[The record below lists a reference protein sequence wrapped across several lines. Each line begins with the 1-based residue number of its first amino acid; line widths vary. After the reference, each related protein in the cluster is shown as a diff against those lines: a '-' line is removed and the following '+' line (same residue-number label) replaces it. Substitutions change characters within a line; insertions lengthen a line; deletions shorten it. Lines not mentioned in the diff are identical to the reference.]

1 MLNDKV
7 SATNIFNKV
16 VYNNIVF
23 FAFFRRLKMKKESE
37 RLNVGDRLQIEAMVS
52 DKNISAQ
59 QIANKLKVDKT
70 TIYRELK
77 RNSKHYSGY
86 TIRCY
91 NLPRSGVC
99 NSCKRRSN
107 CEKNRL
113 IYRYRTAQL
122 NSEARCSRSRS
133 FSHLDDE
140 TFKIID
146 DIIYSGT
153 NLGQSLHHIYI
164 SNPILKTICS
174 ERTIRRMCYRDELRT
189 KPHQLRRYVRYKR
202 QYKKDY
208 KDIKLKNPKVLIGR
222 TFADFNE
229 EIGKSKQKHWVEYDS
244 VIGKKTDK
252 KAILTITLP
261 QEDFQF
267 GLLINKSNP
276 DSVLRQLQKLFTK
289 IGHKYV
295 TKIFYI
301 NLADNG
307 IEFSRFTEIE
317 ADENGEIVR
326 KTFFTNPYKSTDKAH
341 CERNH
346 EFIRYVIPKGVSMD
360 DLTQDF
366 LDEMF
371 SNINSYVRKSKNN
384 LTPYELVEK
393 KYGKEFLD
401 LINIKK
407 IDKRKVKLTA
417 IA

>member
-1 MLNDKV
+1 M
-7 SATNIFNKV
+7 
-16 VYNNIVF
+16 
-23 FAFFRRLKMKKESE
+23 
-37 RLNVGDRLQIEAMVS
+37 
-52 DKNISAQ
+52 
-59 QIANKLKVDKT
+59 
-70 TIYRELK
+70 
-77 RNSKHYSGY
+77 
-86 TIRCY
+86 
-91 NLPRSGVC
+91 
-99 NSCKRRSN
+99 
-107 CEKNRL
+107 
-113 IYRYRTAQL
+113 
-122 NSEARCSRSRS
+122 
-133 FSHLDDE
+133 
-140 TFKIID
+140 
-146 DIIYSGT
+146 
-153 NLGQSLHHIYI
+153 
-164 SNPILKTICS
+164 
-174 ERTIRRMCYRDELRT
+174 
-189 KPHQLRRYVRYKR
+189 
-202 QYKKDY
+202 
-208 KDIKLKNPKVLIGR
+208 
-222 TFADFNE
+222 
-229 EIGKSKQKHWVEYDS
+229 EYDS

-407 IDKRKVKLTA
+407 NRQKKS
-417 IA
+417 